1 MLSGTRYAYG
11 RSGGRCALLCGVA
24 LLVAV
29 TVTGCDWGD
38 MDGIPPGFADGVDND
53 TVVTPGPGLTQS
65 GSELAADFEGSDS
78 ELGMADTIAR
88 SDHNHDSAY
97 VAQDDDRL
105 VPAGAIMAFGGLS
118 APTGWLLC
126 DGSAVSRATYADLFA
141 AIGTTYGVG
150 DGATTFNLPDLRQ
163 RFPLGKASSGT
174 GSVLGQTGGAID
186 HSHSVSL
193 ATANLPA
200 HAHTFS
206 ATTPSGGGHTHQY
219 ARHFN
224 VGRAAGAED
233 SNCGSMILNNV
244 TGNGEHTHTVS
255 GPTSSVGSGTAATT
269 TATNA
274 PYLVVNHI
282 IKH

>member
-1 MLSGTRYAYG
+1 MHFS
-11 RSGGRCALLCGVA
+11 SALRVTGLVTVA
-24 LLVAV
+24 LAV
-29 TVTGCDWGD
+29 ISVSCDYND
-38 MDGIPPGFADGVDND
+38 LDGIPAGFADGVDND
-53 TVVTPGPGLTQS
+53 TQVTPGPGLTQS
-65 GSELAADFEGSDS
+65 GSELAADFGGSGS
-78 ELGMADTIAR
+78 EFGTADTIAR
-88 SDHNHDSAY
+88 SDHHHDSAY

-105 VPAGAIMAFGGLS
+105 VPAGAIMAFGGVS

-150 DGATTFNLPDLRQ
+150 NGTTTFNLPDLRQ

-174 GSVLGQTGGAID
+174 GSVLGQAGGAID

-193 ATANLPA
+193 ATANLPS

-219 ARHFN
+219 ARQVN

-233 SNCGSMILNNV
+233 SNCGSTIFNNV
-244 TGNGEHTHTVS
+244 VGSGSHTHTVS
-255 GPTSSVGSGTAATT
+255 GTTGSVGSGTAAST

-274 PYLVVNHI
+274 PYLVVNYI